1 MDYYYSTGGHQ
12 IGPISLDELL
22 TKDIKRDT
30 LVWKEGLADWVRA
43 SELPELANVLSKVP
57 PPIREEVLSE
67 YSQPICEESSTAP
80 TAPAA
85 YEIAETSSEPAMP
98 ASPVVDAPSLQNPS
112 YIDNSQSVIDNTS
125 MFRNWLLF
133 RGRARRKEYWI
144 ICLISGVLYSFFD
157 VISAAAYDSTGMV
170 LMVLLFVMFY
180 VWVLFSANTRRCH
193 DLGHN
198 GFWQF
203 IPFYGLWMAFADSKP
218 GTNKY
223 GNNPKGE

>member
-1 MDYYYSTGGHQ
+1 MDYYYSTGGRQ

-43 SELPELANVLSKVP
+43 SELPELANVLSKIP
-57 PPIREEVLSE
+57 PPIREDTFTEHSL
-67 YSQPICEESSTAP
+67 PIDDKSTVIPA
-80 TAPAA
+80 APA
-85 YEIAETSSEPAMP
+85 TPSEPAMP
-98 ASPVVDAPSLQNPS
+98 ASPIEDTARPQDISHNENGQAVM
-112 YIDNSQSVIDNTS
+112 DNTS
-125 MFRNWLLF
+125 MFRNWLSF
-133 RGRARRKEYWI
+133 KGRARRKEYWI
-144 ICLISGVLYSFFD
+144 ICLVSCFLYSLLD
-157 VISAAAYDSTGMV
+157 VIMADAYDSSG
-170 LMVLLFVMFY
+170 LALIVLLFVICY
-180 VWVLFSANTRRCH
+180 CWVLFSANTRRCH

-203 IPFYGLWMAFADSKP
+203 IPFYGLWMAFADSQS